1 VAAARP
7 HAVGSTT
14 SRTAEV
20 IVVGL
25 GAMGAAVCLALADRG
40 VRVIGIDRFQ
50 PPHPFGSTHGD
61 TRITRLAIGEGP
73 QYAPFVRRSHEL
85 WLELEQRS
93 GAQLLT
99 ACGGVVL
106 GPASSDF
113 LESTV
118 ACARRFGVD
127 HELLDAAELVSRFPM
142 LAAKSGTEG
151 YYEPGAGYVRPERAV
166 DAALQLAVRSGAK
179 LRLGERVRSWSSAGQ
194 GVEVRTDAETL
205 GADALVLCAGA
216 WITDLFPTG
225 RELFT
230 VYRQLLYW
238 FPIATGF
245 EQLREMPVFIW
256 DLAVPGGQGAHPPCL
271 YGFPA
276 IDGRHGGL
284 KVGTEVYERP
294 AVPDGAQHPATRAES
309 AAMYERYVASALP
322 WLGRVPLRSASC
334 LYTCTSSG
342 EFVIDRHPE
351 CEAVVIVSACSG
363 HGFKH
368 SPAIGEAVAQLLVD
382 GHSELELAP
391 FSLRPGERS

>member
-1 VAAARP
+1 VTGEKLTARGSAPSARP
-7 HAVGSTT
+7 
-14 SRTAEV
+14 EV

-40 VRVIGIDRFQ
+40 VRVTGIDRFQ

-99 ACGGVVL
+99 VCGGLVL
-106 GPASSDF
+106 GPGRSEF

-118 ACARRFGVD
+118 ACAQRFGVD
-127 HELLDAAELVSRFPM
+127 HELLDSVELARRFPM
-142 LAAKSGTEG
+142 LGLREG
-151 YYEPGAGYVRPERAV
+151 AEAYYEPGAGYVRPERGV
-166 DAALQLAVRSGAK
+166 DAELKLAVRSGAR
-179 LRLGERVRSWSSAGQ
+179 LRLGERVRSWSSSGQ
-194 GVEVRTDAETL
+194 GIEVRTDTETL
-205 GADALVLCAGA
+205 GADALVLCVGA
-216 WITDLFPTG
+216 WITDLFPAG

-238 FPIATGF
+238 FPIDTGY
-245 EQLREMPVFIW
+245 EQLRDMPVFIW
-256 DLAVPGGQGAHPPCL
+256 DLAVSGGQGAHPPCL

-276 IDGRHGGL
+276 IDGRHGGV
-284 KVGTEVYERP
+284 KVGTEVYEHR
-294 AVPDGAQHPATRAES
+294 AVADGAQHPATEAES
-309 AAMYERYVASALP
+309 AAMYERYVASQLP
-322 WLGRVPLRSASC
+322 WLGREPLRSASC

-342 EFVIDRHPE
+342 EFVVDRVPD

-368 SPAIGEAVAQLLVD
+368 SPAIGEAVAQLLTD
-382 GHSELELAP
+382 GHCELELAP
-391 FSLRPGERS
+391 FRLARG